1 MRCNLR
7 PLIVAAL
14 VLSPASAVA
23 AGPGPVVHIANFTF
37 NQAVLTVKAGT
48 TVTFVNDDDIPHA
61 VVADDKSFK
70 SKVLDTGDRF
80 TVNFAKPG
88 QFGYFCSLHP
98 HMTGKVIVR
107 A

>member
-1 MRCNLR
+1 MSLNLR
-7 PLIVAAL
+7 PLIVAAFI
-14 VLSPASAVA
+14 LSPAPAVA
-23 AGPGPVVHIANFTF
+23 AAPSPIVHIANFTF
-37 NQAVLTVKAGT
+37 QQPVLTVKAGT
-48 TVTFVNDDDIPHA
+48 AVIFVNDDDIPHA